1 VAEPTSPAASPTA
14 SPAPGGTP
22 TEEQVDDAH
31 HWWWLA
37 VAVLLVGG
45 GVAFLLVR
53 RGKSRHAWEARLASA
68 EQELGWFARDLVPQ
82 LRGSRSAAEMAGG
95 WAVASPRVVALGDRL
110 SELATTA
117 PGDEQRARAA
127 ELRDAVRTA
136 HDRMSGLSA
145 ESGPDWVAGLDG
157 VQGPLLAAL
166 LPPARHRGEPDQV
179 QE

>member
-1 VAEPTSPAASPTA
+1 VEPT

-22 TEEQVDDAH
+22 TEEQVNDAH
-31 HWWWLA
+31 HWWWL
-37 VAVLLVGG
+37 VLAVLLVGG
-45 GVAFLLVR
+45 VVAFLLVR
-53 RGKSRHAWEARLASA
+53 RGKSRHAWEAQLSSA

-110 SELATTA
+110 SELAASA
-117 PGDEQRARAA
+117 PGDEQRARAT

-136 HDRMSGLSA
+136 HERMSGLAA
-145 ESGPDWVAGLDG
+145 EGGPDWVAGLDD
-157 VQGPLLAAL
+157 VQEPLLTAL
-166 LPPARHRGEPDQV
+166 LPPARHRGQPGPA